1 MKHKRKRSNIVNF
14 MKPISTDIAI
24 IGGGVAGLW
33 LLNKLS
39 KQGYSVVL
47 CEKNALGS
55 GQTIKSQGIIHGGL
69 KYALTG
75 KVNQSQEALSDM
87 PRRWQECLAGTGEI
101 DLSDVEILAD
111 SQYMWSTDMLTGAV
125 ATLFASK
132 SLRSHVALENNH
144 PPLIKESNIKSKL
157 YKLSE
162 IVLNVPTLI
171 NKLSQPYADRCIQ
184 ASYPDISS
192 ITAQKYIF
200 TAGSANNQANPNMQL
215 RPLHMVLVKCSKLKK
230 IYGHCITTSNLPR
243 LTITSHTAEDGD
255 TVWYLGGKLAEDG
268 INIRA
273 QKLISRAKAELAKI
287 FPQIDLSDAKWA
299 SFMVD
304 RAEAKQAD
312 GSKPDSATVFNSG
325 KHITAWP
332 TKLALAPVLA
342 DQVLEILQ
350 QENIN
355 PSIPQP
361 DLSGYEKANV
371 AKPIW
376 EEVTWV

>member
-1 MKHKRKRSNIVNF
+1 MKS
-14 MKPISTDIAI
+14 ISTDIAI

-47 CEKNALGS
+47 CEKNALGA

-75 KVNQSQEALSDM
+75 KVSQAQAALSDM
-87 PRRWQECLAGTGEI
+87 PRRWQECLSGTGEI
-101 DLSDVEILAD
+101 DLSGVEILAN
-111 SQYMWSTDMLTGAV
+111 SQYMWSTDKLTGAV

-132 SLRSHVALENNH
+132 SLRSHVALENNQ
-144 PPLIKESNIKSKL
+144 PQLIKESNIKSKL

-171 NKLSQPYADRCIQ
+171 KILSHLYADRCIRE
-184 ASYPDISS
+184 SYADISS
-192 ITAQKYIF
+192 INAQKYIF
-200 TAGSANNQANPNMQL
+200 TAGANNDQANPNMQL
-215 RPLHMVLVKCSKLKK
+215 RPLHMVLVKSPHLEKV
-230 IYGHCITTSNLPR
+230 YGHCITTSNLPR

-268 INIRA
+268 VKIN
-273 QKLISRAKAELAKI
+273 QSTLINRAKRELANI
-287 FPQIDLSDAKWA
+287 FPQIDLSDAKW
-299 SFMVD
+299 STFMVD
-304 RAEAKQAD
+304 RAEAKQTD
-312 GSKPDSATVFNSG
+312 GSKPDNATVFNVG

-332 TKLALAPVLA
+332 TKLALAPILA
-342 DQVLEILQ
+342 DQVLNILK

-355 PSIPQP
+355 PSLPQP
-361 DLSGYEKANV
+361 DLNEYQKASV